1 MPILYSLIVTEVRT
15 MLDKLISIFLSIFQF
30 FQSLSPET
38 KAKLY
43 NLVADLFEE
52 FLRVMYKSK
61 KNGNHNGQ
69 D

>member
-1 MPILYSLIVTEVRT
+1 